1 MSIERSDKPLTY
13 ALEFGL
19 EIVLVA
25 AVGDVEEEIGVLGLQ
40 KLRRRHC
47 STDA

>member
-1 MSIERSDKPLTY
+1 MSIERSNGPLTY

-19 EIVLVA
+19 QILLVA
-25 AVGDVEEEIGVLGLQ
+25 AVEEEIGVLGLQ

-47 STDA
+47 SADAQH